1 MRPTHSTRE
10 RFMPTESEHC
20 SYCDKEIL
28 EPHSESCIHCGR
40 LFSDQASTD
49 YGDSISASTSKDV
62 KVAEV
67 TDEDLGYTDQAW
79 LRGGRYDIDPP
90 KDGA

>member
-1 MRPTHSTRE
+1 
-10 RFMPTESEHC
+10 MPTESEHC

-40 LFSDQASTD
+40 SFSDQASTD
-49 YGDSISASTSKDV
+49 DGDSISESTSQDV
-62 KVAEV
+62 NGAKV

-79 LRGGRYDIDPP
+79 LRGGRFDIDPP